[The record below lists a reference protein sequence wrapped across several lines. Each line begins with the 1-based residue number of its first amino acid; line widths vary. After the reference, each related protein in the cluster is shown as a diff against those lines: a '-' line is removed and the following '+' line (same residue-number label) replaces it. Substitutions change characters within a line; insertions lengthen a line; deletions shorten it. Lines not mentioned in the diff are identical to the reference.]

1 MREITAVIISLLFIG
16 CSPSSKGSVSVISD
30 TIFVERV
37 KTDTVVIENTEKIN
51 ALQNRL
57 KRVEDSVKFYRDSVS
72 YKNYINGR
80 RVEKIK
86 YYISICEK
94 NTKNKKYFFGWI
106 KRTMTEK

>member
-1 MREITAVIISLLFIG
+1 MIIISLLFIG
-16 CSPSSKGSVSVISD
+16 CSPFSKGSVSVVSD
-30 TIFVERV
+30 TVFIEKI
-37 KTDTVVIENTEKIN
+37 KTDTVFIEDAEKIN
-51 ALQNRL
+51 VLQNRL
-57 KRVEDSVKFYRDSVS
+57 KCVEDSVKFYRDSVL